1 MLVDGVI
8 SEYIRAADR
17 GLAYGDGLFETLA
30 VIAGRPRLWQRHM
43 DRLGAGCENLGLR
56 IPRQD
61 VLLREVQTVAA
72 GQARCV
78 VKIIVT
84 RGSGGRGYTPAERQ
98 VTRRI
103 VAVHKWPDSIR
114 ELREQGVTARI
125 CELRLALQPA
135 LAGIKHLCRLEQVLA
150 SREISGFP
158 EPEGVLLDQDGHV
171 VSLLSANLFLA
182 RKNRLFT
189 PRMDRCGVRGVLRQV
204 LLEEFQGRCELRR
217 IGVEMLAEV
226 DEVFACNAVRG
237 IFPVTRIGEIQFP
250 IGPVTREIQD
260 WFDRLAKDS

>member
-8 SEYIRAADR
+8 SEHVRADDR

-30 VIAGRPRLWQRHM
+30 VIAGRPRFWQGHM
-43 DRLGAGCENLGLR
+43 DRLFGGCEKLGLQM
-56 IPRQD
+56 PRQD

-72 GQARCV
+72 GKARCV

-84 RGSGGRGYTPAERQ
+84 RGSGGRGYTPPQQQLAC
-98 VTRRI
+98 RI
-103 VAVHKWPDSIR
+103 VSVHEWPDNIPD
-114 ELREQGVTARI
+114 LREQGVSARI
-125 CELRLALQPA
+125 CELRLSLQPA

-171 VSLLSANLFLA
+171 VSLLSANLFLVS
-182 RKNRLFT
+182 KQRLFT

-204 LLEEFQGRCELRR
+204 LLEEFQGRCEVRR

-226 DEVFACNAVRG
+226 DEVFACNAVRA
-237 IFPVTRIGEIQFP
+237 IFPVTRIDEIQFP